1 MRAAAVD
8 TADGNFLSLALS
20 LEATKKS
27 HHLREGLEEEGQ
39 AGRSQSTAGLLMAG
53 ETSALGMQRNGIR
66 R

>member
-27 HHLREGLEEEGQ
+27 RHLREGLGEEARQ
-39 AGRSQSTAGLLMAG
+39 AGPKVQQDS
-53 ETSALGMQRNGIR
+53 
-66 R
+66 

>member
-27 HHLREGLEEEGQ
+27 HHLREGLGEEGQ
-39 AGRSQSTAGLLMAG
+39 AGQSQSTAGLLMAG
-53 ETSALGMQRNGIR
+53 ETSPLGMQRNGIR